1 MQNNSVKERKTFYLL
16 LSIPALVVTVTV
28 FLLPLYFVFSRAFS
42 EGPEM
47 ALKTLLDSYTWRLLG
62 FTVYQAFLSASISV
76 CLALPFALFFSHYSF
91 FGRKAILTMCDTA
104 FALPSILAVLGFVV
118 WYGNNGILNSILI
131 SLGLVEKPIKF
142 LFSFPSVILAHVYL
156 NFPVAL
162 SLLTSA
168 LSNMDEKEEM
178 ASRTLGKGRLKTFFS
193 TTLPKIRG
201 TLLSS
206 FLLIFLF
213 CFPSFLIVMSLGG
226 SPKYY
231 TIEAEIYRRTYT
243 DVNTVSSSSLALFSF
258 CIMALLI
265 LFTGYGREEKRSSRA
280 RRAIRRTKGLKS
292 LEAFILSLLILL
304 FILPPILSILYR
316 AFFTKDGSFT
326 LKAWNDIISKA
337 PTGAGTGLSAI
348 INSIV
353 IAITSSLTAVS
364 LSSAIAIS
372 SVRRK
377 SRIVPL
383 LTSLPMAAGSVSL
396 GLGFS
401 FLASSIRGKTLLLS
415 YILVMLAHL
424 VTVMPFAIRTM
435 MPGAKRIPLRLE
447 YASMSLGKS
456 QYYTYRKIDRPMLS
470 PYRRRAFAF
479 AFALSM
485 GEVNATMALA
495 EGKVTTLPILI
506 YKMINQYNYQGAS
519 ALALLLLILA
529 ITVFSIGEREEKNAI
544 S

>member
-1 MQNNSVKERKTFYLL
+1 MKERKTFYLL

-42 EGPEM
+42 EGPGM

-62 FTVYQAFLSASISV
+62 FTVYQAFLSATISV
-76 CLALPFALFFSHYSF
+76 CLALPFALFFSHCSF

-353 IAITSSLTAVS
+353 IAVTSSLTAVS

>member
-1 MQNNSVKERKTFYLL
+1 MKERKTFYLL

-42 EGPEM
+42 EGPGM

-62 FTVYQAFLSASISV
+62 FTVYQAFLSATISV

-258 CIMALLI
+258 VVMSLLLLI
-265 LFTGYGREEKRSSRA
+265 SGYGREVKKVARSKRVIKKA
-280 RRAIRRTKGLKS
+280 KGMKL
-292 LEAFILSLLILL
+292 LLAFVLSLLIVL
-304 FILPPILSILYR
+304 FLLPPLLSIVYR
-316 AFFTKDGSFT
+316 AFFTKDGTFT
-326 LKAWNDIISKA
+326 LKAWNDILSRS
-337 PTGAGTGLSAI
+337 PTGAGTGIEAI
-348 INSIV
+348 INSLI
-353 IAITSSLTAVS
+353 IAFTSSFLAVS
-364 LSSAIAIS
+364 LSTAIS
-372 SVRRK
+372 VSAVRRK
-377 SRIVPL
+377 SRLIPL
-383 LTSLPMAAGSVSL
+383 LTSLPMAAGSVTL
-396 GLGFS
+396 GLGFA
-401 FLASSIRGKTLLLS
+401 FLSAYLPYKSIYFS
-415 YILVMLAHL
+415 YINVILAHL
-424 VTVMPFAIRTM
+424 VVVMPFTVRTI
-435 MPGAKRIPLRLE
+435 MPGAKRIPNALPL
-447 YASMSLGKS
+447 ASMCLGKGFYES
-456 QYYTYRKIDRPMLS
+456 YRKVEKPMLKS
-470 PYRRRAFAF
+470 YRRRAFAF
-479 AFALSM
+479 AFALSL

-519 ALALLLLILA
+519 ALAIILLATA
-529 ITVFSIGEREEKNAI
+529 IIVFAFGEKEDKENVI
-544 S
+544 SGNN